1 MRMFDRRRFL
11 QYLAALGVSH
21 SVTARAQ
28 PLTKPRFAA
37 DPFRLGVASGY
48 PRPDGMVLW
57 TRLIASLDPVAIP
70 VRWEIAADES
80 MRTIVASGTADASP
94 EWAHA
99 VHVEPRGLQP
109 DRWYWYRFQA
119 GDATSPVAR
128 TRTAPAASAPAARLR
143 FAFASCQQYEQGW
156 FNAYRHMAGDDLD
169 LVAFLGDYIYE
180 SSWGQDH
187 VRRHDAGEPY
197 TLAEY
202 RARYSL
208 YKSDPDLQSAHHAC
222 PWIFTW
228 DDHEVDNDY
237 ADDRPE
243 DGMPREQFLARRAA
257 AYRAYYE
264 HMPLPSSMR
273 PNGPDM
279 RIYTVVNWGQLA
291 NFMIIDDRQ
300 YRAPQVCPSKPGG
313 STVIDPEACQA
324 VADPSRTML
333 GAGQEVWLDRAFAD
347 SKAGWNILTQQTL
360 MAQLDR
366 KVGEGRQY
374 WTDGWD
380 GYPAARRKLLES
392 MAARR
397 LANPV
402 VIGGDVHMHWV
413 ADLKPD
419 FDDPKSPIVASELCG
434 TSITSQGA
442 SQKQVDALLPEN
454 PHIKYARSDR
464 RGYVR
469 ASIAGGRLTAEL
481 IGVETVKKPDARA
494 EVLARFTVADGRP
507 GPQRG

>member
-1 MRMFDRRRFL
+1 MFDRRRFL
-11 QYLAALGVSH
+11 QYVAALGVLPSLP
-21 SVTARAQ
+21 ARAQ
-28 PLTKPRFAA
+28 VLANPRFTA
-37 DPFRLGVASGY
+37 DPFSLGVASGY

-57 TRLIASLDPVAIP
+57 TRLMADLGPATVP
-70 VRWEIAADES
+70 VRWEIGADDG
-80 MRTIVASGTADASP
+80 MRKIVAAGSAGSGP
-94 EWAHA
+94 EWAHS
-99 VHVEPRGLQP
+99 VHVEAKGLEP
-109 DRWYWYRFQA
+109 DRWYWYRFRA
-119 GDATSPVAR
+119 GDALSPIGR
-128 TRTAPAASAPAARLR
+128 TRTAPLAQAAPGRLR

-156 FNAYRHMAGDDLD
+156 FTAYRHMAGDELD

-187 VRRHDAGEPY
+187 VRKHDAAEPY

-202 RARYSL
+202 RARYAL
-208 YKSDPDLQSAHHAC
+208 YKADPDLQKAHHAC

-243 DGMPREQFLARRAA
+243 DGMPREQFLLRRAA

-279 RIYTVVNWGQLA
+279 RIYTAVNWGRLA
-291 NFMIIDDRQ
+291 NFIIIDDRQ
-300 YRAPQVCPSKPGG
+300 YRAYQVCPSKPGG
-313 STVIDPEACQA
+313 STVIDPETCQA

-333 GAGQEVWLDRAFAD
+333 GAAQEAWLDRAFAE
-347 SKAGWNILTQQTL
+347 SKADWNILTQQTL

-392 MAARR
+392 MAAKR

-419 FDDPKSPIVASELCG
+419 FDDPKSPVVASELCG
-434 TSITSQGA
+434 TSITSQGP
-442 SQKQVDALLPEN
+442 SQSAVDALLPEN
-454 PHIKYARSDR
+454 PHMKYGRSDR

-469 ASIAGGRLTAEL
+469 ASIAGGRLDADV
-481 IGVETVKKPDARA
+481 IGLDTVKKSESRA
-494 EVLARFTVADGRP
+494 EVLTRFVVENGKP
-507 GPQRG
+507 GPQLG